1 MTIPGGSF
9 TVYDERGLPHSLIR
23 IRGVDPERELQLYKR
38 HPDRKASIQSV
49 LLGMAGHDT
58 GDRDLI

>member
-9 TVYDERGLPHSLIR
+9 TLFDERGLPQSLIR

-49 LLGMAGHDT
+49 LPGIAGHDT
-58 GDRDLI
+58 GDRDLM